1 MASSLLLCA
10 SQCFNQN
17 WVNEI
22 CNGRATASLGRRGWG
37 WPQWNFAE
45 FSRCLT
51 GTDRSTD
58 LWRWEE
64 KDADTVMPIFAA
76 SVFVC
81 LRFCSIRLDTDCYV
95 CWSSP
100 SLLWGGRRLR
110 WAEGVLTKRPI
121 RGWKAAND
129 RPRAK
134 NITVQKCLPR
144 YRWAKTTTTTKVLCC
159 RCCRAKK
166 FFRICCLLFVVERS
180 TGKWLRR
187 LRDGVSHRVRAL
199 KKCGQADENLCE
211 GGGLVPIREKA
222 HLVQRGCPS
231 PSPSLSLS
239 RCTTL
244 DVNLRQG
251 KMFRK
256 LSSFRD
262 SFWCPTPPTPPVRRR
277 ASDRRSHFFLPVDVS
292 NETRERARGRTPEP
306 ADRCQRPLLGGV
318 PMKSANRKLRS

>member
-1 MASSLLLCA
+1 M
-10 SQCFNQN
+10 
-17 WVNEI
+17 
-22 CNGRATASLGRRGWG
+22 
-37 WPQWNFAE
+37 
-45 FSRCLT
+45 
-51 GTDRSTD
+51 
-58 LWRWEE
+58 
-64 KDADTVMPIFAA
+64 
-76 SVFVC
+76 
-81 LRFCSIRLDTDCYV
+81 
-95 CWSSP
+95 
-100 SLLWGGRRLR
+100 
-110 WAEGVLTKRPI
+110 
-121 RGWKAAND
+121 
-129 RPRAK
+129 
-134 NITVQKCLPR
+134 
-144 YRWAKTTTTTKVLCC
+144 
-159 RCCRAKK
+159 
-166 FFRICCLLFVVERS
+166 LFVVERS
-180 TGKWLRR
+180 AGKWLRR

-211 GGGLVPIREKA
+211 GGGVS
-222 HLVQRGCPS
+222 S
-231 PSPSLSLS
+231 PSGKRRILCKGGALPPLPPSLSLS